1 MKMLRHRIHGR
12 TYAYHEFMAKAEE
25 IEVIEV
31 PDEPVAPPAPTPALV
46 MPPNVL
52 DPDASHLP
60 VAPAPKALEKMNHA
74 ELLAMATK
82 LSGEG
87 GPVHATMKRA
97 ELIAYIKGE
106 DL

>member
-25 IEVIEV
+25 IEVIDV
-31 PDEPVAPPAPTPALV
+31 PDEPVKSPVPEAPPAPTSLAGPDIPPA
-46 MPPNVL
+46 PE
-52 DPDASHLP
+52 
-60 VAPAPKALEKMNHA
+60 APAPKALEKMNHA
-74 ELLAMATK
+74 ELLAMAIK

>member
-31 PDEPVAPPAPTPALV
+31 PDEPVAPPAPPA
-46 MPPNVL
+46 PE
-52 DPDASHLP
+52 
-60 VAPAPKALEKMNHA
+60 APAPKALEKMNHA
-74 ELLAMATK
+74 ELLAMAMK

>member
-25 IEVIEV
+25 IEVIDV
-31 PDEPVAPPAPTPALV
+31 PDKAPE
-46 MPPNVL
+46 
-52 DPDASHLP
+52 
-60 VAPAPKALEKMNHA
+60 APAPKALEKMNHA

>member
-31 PDEPVAPPAPTPALV
+31 PDKAPEALAPPAPE
-46 MPPNVL
+46 
-52 DPDASHLP
+52 
-60 VAPAPKALEKMNHA
+60 APAPKALEKMNHA

>member
-31 PDEPVAPPAPTPALV
+31 PDEAPEAPAPPAPEAPA
-46 MPPNVL
+46 PPA
-52 DPDASHLP
+52 PE
-60 VAPAPKALEKMNHA
+60 APAPKALEKMNHA
-74 ELLAMATK
+74 ELLAMAMK

>member
-31 PDEPVAPPAPTPALV
+31 PDKAPEAPAPPAPE
-46 MPPNVL
+46 
-52 DPDASHLP
+52 
-60 VAPAPKALEKMNHA
+60 APAPKSLEKMNHA

>member
-31 PDEPVAPPAPTPALV
+31 PDEAPLV
-46 MPPNVL
+46 TE
-52 DPDASHLP
+52 ASAS

>member
-31 PDEPVAPPAPTPALV
+31 PDEPVAPPAPLV
-46 MPPNVL
+46 PPV
-52 DPDASHLP
+52 PE
-60 VAPAPKALEKMNHA
+60 APAPKALEKMNHA

-87 GPVHATMKRA
+87 GPVHAAMKRA

>member
-1 MKMLRHRIHGR
+1 MKMLKHKITGMV
-12 TYAYHEFMAKAEE
+12 YNYHEFMAKAEE

-31 PDEPVAPPAPTPALV
+31 PDEPVAPPVPPAP
-46 MPPNVL
+46 
-52 DPDASHLP
+52 P
-60 VAPAPKALEKMNHA
+60 VPEAPAPKALEKMNHA